1 MNRVIAPFKAAT
13 TLCLSRL
20 STLGINNTTH
30 KFVLQQNTSAIYN
43 VPVASIV
50 HKLSVILIP
59 GVDLVVQGPGLRG
72 KVLGSKS
79 CYLSP
84 LDSVTKKKKKPIWIR
99 NLSDASRPVRLVSHD
114 YAKLPLCVRVS
125 EGLFKPFPS

>member
-20 STLGINNTTH
+20 STPGINNTTH

-59 GVDLVVQGPGLRG
+59 GVGLVVKGPGLRG

-79 CYLSP
+79 CYLIP
-84 LDSVTKKKKKPIWIR
+84 LDSKPLR
-99 NLSDASRPVRLVSHD
+99 
-114 YAKLPLCVRVS
+114 C
-125 EGLFKPFPS
+125 